1 LYYEKPLA
9 DPYRFYNRP
18 QDKGDERPHAAT
30 DELPLGLPAIN
41 AKYLSK
47 PDPYTPVVMR
57 SAPPEVQKLA
67 GHDRMR
73 QDKDDVERAVIGN
86 VEQGDNG
93 SEGRPGVKRQGSGV
107 ALLESRM

>member
-1 LYYEKPLA
+1 
-9 DPYRFYNRP
+9 
-18 QDKGDERPHAAT
+18 
-30 DELPLGLPAIN
+30 
-41 AKYLSK
+41 
-47 PDPYTPVVMR
+47 MR
-57 SAPPEVQKLA
+57 SAPLEVQKLA

-73 QDKDDVERAVIGN
+73 QDKDDVERAVIAN